1 MVEAKRNHQ
10 GTRSE
15 SKAEPSCVSLGPRAA
30 HGWLSLIDSGDTFFF
45 FKDSI
50 SCLGL
55 ASNSLHSLG

>member
-15 SKAEPSCVSLGPRAA
+15 SKAEPSRVSLGPRAA

-45 FKDSI
+45 LKIVSHV
-50 SCLGL
+50 LG
-55 ASNSLHSLG
+55 